1 MLPDLRKWVRFVNL
15 APLGLACARR
25 MICGRCPNRVLAN
38 PAVRCGPNRVCLP
51 PQREG
56 RGQGLD
62 ARLLPPRCFVTLP
75 VNFAMM
81 QPTNRHRELIA
92 HLASKRRGLGK
103 AQVMRVGGC
112 AAAHQAWLA
121 RDEGAVLL
129 VAQADDL
136 CLQAGS
142 PGSRSVAMGSDAI
155 WFTSSSITFRGS
167 KAITISKWAF
177 RCSGA

>member
-1 MLPDLRKWVRFVNL
+1 
-15 APLGLACARR
+15 
-25 MICGRCPNRVLAN
+25 MICWGSPNRVLAN
-38 PAVRCGPNRVCLP
+38 PAVRCGPKRVCLP

-56 RGQGLD
+56 GGQRLD

-92 HLASKRRGLGK
+92 HFASKRWGLGK

-129 VAQADDL
+129 VAQADGL
-136 CLQAGS
+136 CHQAGS
-142 PGSRSVAMGSDAI
+142 ARTGSAAKGRGRNHAI
-155 WFTSSSITFRGS
+155 WFTSLRLVIRRRPALALPSFRLPFS
-167 KAITISKWAF
+167 RFLVAKRHDLCA
-177 RCSGA
+177 

>member
-1 MLPDLRKWVRFVNL
+1 M
-15 APLGLACARR
+15 R

-38 PAVRCGPNRVCLP
+38 VVVHGGSKRVRLP

-62 ARLLPPRCFVTLP
+62 TRLLPPRCFVTVP

-81 QPTNRHRELIA
+81 QPTNRHRELIT
-92 HLASKRRGLGK
+92 HLAPKRWGLGK

-121 RDEGAVLL
+121 RDEAAMLL
-129 VAQADDL
+129 V
-136 CLQAGS
+136 
-142 PGSRSVAMGSDAI
+142 
-155 WFTSSSITFRGS
+155 
-167 KAITISKWAF
+167 
-177 RCSGA
+177 